1 MQGLRQLADVL
12 NIETARISGDPQR
25 LQLAL
30 GESESRKLQQA
41 DNLINAEIDKLNIPE
56 TQKTLLK
63 ALDTKSKANYILKGS
78 DTDKTTFE
86 RFTLYNKITGK
97 PEKTINKAEAA
108 LVDQDKFII
117 GPLADPFAE
126 TQQDDSIET
135 WAITDK
141 DGNRV
146 QYMDLVNPTPE
157 EIRDVIKQG
166 YFLNKTPALT
176 TAGKAKDVET
186 IKGWNDQSG
195 LQGKAIAYNTL
206 TVTGQKIIDNLYQN
220 PESVLATG
228 DIAQVFD
235 QIGEEFKAVGE
246 IFSEDER
253 NAFINKSPPK
263 ENNEQIREKFRK
275 LAQDTAITESQL
287 LDFAYQI
294 AKVRG
299 QEGRGLSDQDFKN
312 FQKIISAGR
321 TAEQKASA
329 LYDFITGVGT
339 EIKSEMDLQRKLK
352 TIELARNPQDKIAN
366 TWVTGINDLYSVG
379 FGQLN
384 NPFMQGL
391 PQQISS
397 TDMTLEDRLK
407 KYQ

>member
-30 GESESRKLQQA
+30 GESQSRKLQEA

-78 DTDKTTFE
+78 DADKTTFE

-97 PEKTINKAEAA
+97 PEKTINKAEAG

-117 GPLADPFAE
+117 GPLADPFAG
-126 TQQDDSIET
+126 TQQDDDLET

-141 DGNRV
+141 DGNR
-146 QYMDLVNPTPE
+146 YKDLVNPSEE
-157 EIRDVIKQG
+157 EIRALIDQG

-176 TAGKAKDVET
+176 TAGKAKDTGV
-186 IKGWNDQSG
+186 IKGWNDQGG

-206 TVTGQKIIDNLYQN
+206 TVTGQRILDNLYEN

-246 IFSEDER
+246 IFSVEEKQ
-253 NAFINKSPPK
+253 AFINSSPQGQD
-263 ENNEQIREKFRK
+263 NAQIRQKFRE
-275 LAQDTAITESQL
+275 LAKQASISESQL

-299 QEGRGLSDQDFKN
+299 QEGRGLSDQDFRN

-321 TAEQKASA
+321 TAEQKAAA

-339 EIKSEMDLQRKLK
+339 EIKSEMDLTRELKKL
-352 TIELARNPQDKIAN
+352 ELKNNPQNKTAD
-366 TWVTGINDLYSVG
+366 VFVRGINDLYKVG

-384 NPFMQGL
+384 NPFMQGP

>member
-12 NIETARISGDPQR
+12 NIETARISGDPKR

-30 GESESRKLQQA
+30 GESQSRKLQEA

-78 DTDKTTFE
+78 DADKTTFE

-97 PEKTINKAEAA
+97 AEKTINKAEAG

-117 GPLADPFAE
+117 GPLADPFAG
-126 TQQDDSIET
+126 TQQDDDLET
-135 WAITDK
+135 WAITDR
-141 DGNRV
+141 DGNR
-146 QYMDLVNPTPE
+146 YKDLVNPSEE
-157 EIRDVIKQG
+157 EIRALIDQG

-206 TVTGQKIIDNLYQN
+206 TVTGQKILDNLYQN
-220 PESVLATG
+220 PKSVLATG
-228 DIAQVFD
+228 DIAQVFN
-235 QIGEEFKAVGE
+235 QIEEEFKAVGE

-263 ENNEQIREKFRK
+263 QNNAQIREKFK
-275 LAQDTAITESQL
+275 ELAKQTSISESQL

-321 TAEQKASA
+321 TAEQKAAA

-339 EIKSEMDLQRKLK
+339 EIKSEMDLQRELK
-352 TIELARNPQDKIAN
+352 NIELRRNPQDKIAN

-379 FGQLN
+379 FGELN
-384 NPFMQGL
+384 NPFMQGP
-391 PQQISS
+391 PQPISS
-397 TDMTLEDRLK
+397 TDMTLEERLK
-407 KYQ
+407 KY